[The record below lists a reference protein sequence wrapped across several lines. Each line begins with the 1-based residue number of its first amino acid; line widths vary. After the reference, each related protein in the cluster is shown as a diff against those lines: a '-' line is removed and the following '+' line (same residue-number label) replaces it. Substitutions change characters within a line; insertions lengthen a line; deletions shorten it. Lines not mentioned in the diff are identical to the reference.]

1 MELILGK
8 KFKLEV
14 WETCLQTMAVGEVA
28 SFKVSIKNQ
37 SQLITVR
44 TGSTKANGREPKSC
58 LGQVFSF
65 KLGCFCCGCKYNS
78 SKRLVVGIKM
88 NLLLNII

>member
-28 SFKVSIKNQ
+28 SFKVRIEKTKSTDNRTKEHK
-37 SQLITVR
+37 SQ
-44 TGSTKANGREPKSC
+44 REKT
-58 LGQVFSF
+58 
-65 KLGCFCCGCKYNS
+65 
-78 SKRLVVGIKM
+78 
-88 NLLLNII
+88 